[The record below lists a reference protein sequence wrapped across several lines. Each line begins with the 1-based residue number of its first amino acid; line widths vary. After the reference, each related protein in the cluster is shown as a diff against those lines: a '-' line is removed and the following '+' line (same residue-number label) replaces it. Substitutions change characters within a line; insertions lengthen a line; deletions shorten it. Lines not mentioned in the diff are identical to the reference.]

1 MTRYLYTSSSLK
13 AWIDRKISTSRV
25 CHKMRRILNSQL
37 DSRENRH
44 TLKMLM
50 RLIRIGENYAKL
62 KLKRIWMQTGLKRSR
77 TVWVR
82 QEEEIT
88 RKVEDSVEEVI
99 RSIEIV

>member
-1 MTRYLYTSSSLK
+1 M
-13 AWIDRKISTSRV
+13 
-25 CHKMRRILNSQL
+25 NSQL

-50 RLIRIGENYAKL
+50 RLIRIEENYAKL

-88 RKVEDSVEEVI
+88 RKVEDSVDEVI

>member
-1 MTRYLYTSSSLK
+1 M
-13 AWIDRKISTSRV
+13 
-25 CHKMRRILNSQL
+25 NSQL

-50 RLIRIGENYAKL
+50 RLIRIEENYAKL

-88 RKVEDSVEEVI
+88 RKGEDSVDEVI

>member
-1 MTRYLYTSSSLK
+1 M
-13 AWIDRKISTSRV
+13 
-25 CHKMRRILNSQL
+25 NSQL

-50 RLIRIGENYAKL
+50 RLIRIEENYAKL

-82 QEEEIT
+82 QQEEIT
-88 RKVEDSVEEVI
+88 RKVEDSVDEVI